1 MEEEISEDVSLV
13 VGQYINK
20 RLDRQLKRGTGG
32 LRDRRDAALIA
43 DYEANHTDRRA
54 ILYNGVHVASL
65 SLSWEPATEQ
75 QTEQRLEVQDREAF
89 ASWVVDNPQTV
100 AAWLADDP
108 DAANALAGWALI
120 CTGEQ
125 PGGTGWREV
134 ITQYAQP
141 ARPKTRLT
149 IKEDALEAALPELRA
164 GVLGQLGAGQ

>member
-1 MEEEISEDVSLV
+1 MEEYSGLARLA
-13 VGQYINK
+13 VGQYLK
-20 RLDRQLKRGTGG
+20 KKLDRELKRGAGG
-32 LRDRRDAALIA
+32 LRDEEDARIVAA
-43 DYEANHTDRRA
+43 YEADHTDRQA
-54 ILYNGVHVASL
+54 IIVNCCNVGSF
-65 SLSWEPATEQ
+65 SLSWEDAKEQ
-75 QTEQRLEVQDREAF
+75 QTEKRLEVQDREAF
-89 ASWVVDNPQTV
+89 ASWVADNPQTV

-149 IKEDALEAALPELRA
+149 IKEAALEAALPELRA

>member
-1 MEEEISEDVSLV
+1 MEGFNDDARLAL
-13 VGQYINK
+13 GQYLK
-20 RLDRQLKRGTGG
+20 RWLDREMKRGAGG
-32 LRDRRDAALIA
+32 LRDERDASLIA
-43 DYEANHTDRRA
+43 AYEKDGTDRRA
-54 ILYNGVHVASL
+54 LLYNGFNVGSL
-65 SLSWEPATEQ
+65 SLSWEPAKEQ
-75 QTEQRLEVQDREAF
+75 QTEQRLEVQDRDAF
-89 ASWVVDNPQTV
+89 GAWVMDNPQTV

>member
-1 MEEEISEDVSLV
+1 MEEEYSGLARLA
-13 VGQYINK
+13 VGQYLRK
-20 RLDRQLKRGTGG
+20 KLDRELKRGAGG
-32 LRDRRDAALIA
+32 LRDEEDARIVAA
-43 DYEANHTDRRA
+43 YEADHTDRQA
-54 ILYNGVHVASL
+54 IIVNCCNVGSF
-65 SLSWEPATEQ
+65 SLSWEDAKEQ
-75 QTEQRLEVQDREAF
+75 QTEKRLEVQDREAF

-149 IKEDALEAALPELRA
+149 IKEAALEAALPELRA

>member
-1 MEEEISEDVSLV
+1 MEEEYSGLARLA
-13 VGQYINK
+13 VGQYLK
-20 RLDRQLKRGTGG
+20 KKLDRELKRGGGG
-32 LRDRRDAALIA
+32 LRDELDAELIA
-43 DYEANHTDRRA
+43 AYEADGTDRRA
-54 ILYNGVHVASL
+54 LLVNNTNVGSF
-65 SLSWEPATEQ
+65 SLSWEDAKEQ
-75 QTEQRLEVQDREAF
+75 QTERRLEVQDREAF
-89 ASWVVDNPQTV
+89 GAWVVDNPQTV

-149 IKEDALEAALPELRA
+149 IKEAALEAALPELRA